1 MQDFLYSIISAIA
14 LVIHIIINPALF
26 QKGKWRTNKY
36 RSYPMLMAA
45 IFVYYIT
52 DALWG
57 VFAGFNNIPALF
69 IDTTLYY
76 VAMAAA
82 VACWLTYIIEYLVLN
97 SVTGK
102 IFKYI
107 GWTFFFADILTL
119 IINFFY
125 PCFFWFDENDAY
137 QAGVIRY
144 SALWIQIALF
154 FVTVLITGW
163 KTTHIS
169 GSSQRRHIAI
179 FLFSI
184 VMLLANYFQILYPLL
199 PIYAMG
205 CLVGCC
211 ILHVYV
217 VEDEREEY
225 QQIIAEEKELAEAA
239 SQAKTS
245 FLFSMSHDIRTPMN
259 AILGYTLMA
268 RKKSNDP
275 TVNDYLKKIDIAGNQ
290 LLSLVNQV
298 LEMSRI
304 ESGKIVL
311 QEQRIDMNEGAEIV
325 RSVYAPQTEAK
336 DIKLTVEV
344 RDLEHSHVIGDN
356 DRLSQITNN
365 LVGNAVKYSTK
376 GGSVYT
382 YVEEE
387 PCDKPGYAIY
397 KMTVEDT
404 GIGMSEEFIPH
415 IFEEFSRE
423 ATSTVSKIQ
432 GSGLGMS
439 IVKQMVDL
447 MGGTIEVASKINVGS
462 KFVVRVPLKI
472 DTEYVAAEQTDDDLL
487 SVSLDGMH
495 ILLVEDNEMNR
506 EIAQD
511 ILTDAGA
518 LIDTADNGLMAVE
531 MVKNSTSG
539 KYDAILMDIQMPG
552 IDGYEATRRI
562 RALDNPELA
571 STVIFAMT
579 ANAFAEDRQNALDA
593 GMNGHLTKPID
604 LPHLLRTLS
613 SLHK

>member
-1 MQDFLYSIISAIA
+1 MQDFLYSIISIIA
-14 LVIHIIINPALF
+14 VIIHIIINPSLF
-26 QKGKWRTNKY
+26 QRKSWRSN
-36 RSYPMLMAA
+36 RSKAYPLLMFA
-45 IFVYYIT
+45 IFTYYIT
-52 DALWG
+52 DACWG
-57 VFAGFNNIPALF
+57 MFAGLNNIPALF

-82 VACWLTYIIEYLVLN
+82 VTCWLTYIVEYLELN
-97 SVTGK
+97 SFVSK
-102 IFKYI
+102 VFKYL
-107 GWTFFFADILTL
+107 GWAFFFADIVALL
-119 IINFFY
+119 INFFY

-144 SALWIQIALF
+144 SALWIQVALF

-163 KTTHIS
+163 KTVHIS

-225 QQIIAEEKELAEAA
+225 RQIIAEEKELAEEA
-239 SQAKTS
+239 SRAKTS

-268 RKKSNDP
+268 RKKTNDP
-275 TVNDYLKKIDIAGNQ
+275 AIDDYLKKIDIAGNQ

-311 QEQRIDMNEGAEIV
+311 QEQKIDMNKGAEVV

-336 DIKLTVEV
+336 DIKLSVEV
-344 RDLEHSHVIGDN
+344 RNLEHTHVIGDN

-365 LVGNAVKYSTK
+365 LVGNAVKYSMD
-376 GGSVYT
+376 GGCVST

-404 GIGMSEEFIPH
+404 GIGMSKEFIPH

-423 ATSTVSKIQ
+423 ETSTVSKIQ

-447 MGGTIEVASKINVGS
+447 MDGTIEVSSEVNVGS
-462 KFVVRVPLKI
+462 KFVVRIPLKI
-472 DTEYVAAEQTDDDLL
+472 DTEYVETENTDEDLL
-487 SVSLDGMH
+487 SVSLEGMH

-511 ILTDAGA
+511 ILSEAGV
-518 LIDTADNGLMAVE
+518 LIDTADNGISAVE
-531 MVKNSTSG
+531 MVKNSASA
-539 KYDAILMDIQMPG
+539 KFDAILMDIQMPG

-579 ANAFAEDRQNALDA
+579 ANAFAEDRQNALNA

-604 LPHLLRTLS
+604 LPNLLRTLS
-613 SLHK
+613 SLSK

>member
-1 MQDFLYSIISAIA
+1 M
-14 LVIHIIINPALF
+14 
-26 QKGKWRTNKY
+26 RTQTRRGNHA
-36 RSYPMLMAA
+36 RLP
-45 IFVYYIT
+45 IFH
-52 DALWG
+52 
-57 VFAGFNNIPALF
+57 NQCNIPALF

-82 VACWLTYIIEYLVLN
+82 VACWLTYIIEYLDLN
-97 SVTGK
+97 SITGK

-125 PCFFWFDENDAY
+125 PCFFWFDEIDAY
-137 QAGVIRY
+137 QAGIIRY
-144 SALWIQIALF
+144 SALWIQVALF

-179 FLFSI
+179 
-184 VMLLANYFQILYPLL
+184 
-199 PIYAMG
+199 
-205 CLVGCC
+205 
-211 ILHVYV
+211 
-217 VEDEREEY
+217 
-225 QQIIAEEKELAEAA
+225 
-239 SQAKTS
+239 

-344 RDLEHSHVIGDN
+344 RDLEHPRVIGDN

-365 LVGNAVKYSTK
+365 LVGNAVKYSTE

-447 MGGTIEVASKINVGS
+447 MGGTIEVSSKVNVGS
-462 KFVVRVPLKI
+462 KFVVRIPLKI
-472 DTEYVAAEQTDDDLL
+472 DTEYIATAQTEDDLL
-487 SVSLDGMH
+487 SISLDGMH

-511 ILTDAGA
+511 MLSDAGA
-518 LIDTADNGLMAVE
+518 LIDTADNGLRAVE
-531 MVKNSTSG
+531 MVKDSTPG
-539 KYDAILMDIQMPG
+539 EYDAILMDIQMPG

-571 STVIFAMT
+571 STVIFAIT

-613 SLHK
+613 SLRK

>member
-1 MQDFLYSIISAIA
+1 MQDFLYSIISIIA
-14 LVIHIIINPALF
+14 VIIHIIINPSLF
-26 QKGKWRTNKY
+26 QRKSWRSN
-36 RSYPMLMAA
+36 RSKAYPLLMFA
-45 IFVYYIT
+45 IFTYYIT
-52 DALWG
+52 DACWG
-57 VFAGFNNIPALF
+57 MFAGLNNIPALF

-82 VACWLTYIIEYLVLN
+82 VTCWLTYIVEYLELN
-97 SVTGK
+97 SFVSK
-102 IFKYI
+102 VFKYL
-107 GWTFFFADILTL
+107 GWAFFFADIVALL
-119 IINFFY
+119 INFFY

-144 SALWIQIALF
+144 SALWIQVALF

-163 KTTHIS
+163 KTVHIS

-225 QQIIAEEKELAEAA
+225 RQIIAEEKELAEEA
-239 SQAKTS
+239 SRAKTS

-268 RKKSNDP
+268 RKKTNDP
-275 TVNDYLKKIDIAGNQ
+275 AIDDYLKKIDIAGNQ

-311 QEQRIDMNEGAEIV
+311 QEQKIDMNKGAEVV

-336 DIKLTVEV
+336 DIKLSVEV
-344 RDLEHSHVIGDN
+344 RNLEHTHVIGDN

-365 LVGNAVKYSTK
+365 LVGNAVKYSMD
-376 GGSVYT
+376 GGCVST

-404 GIGMSEEFIPH
+404 GIGMSKEFIPH

-423 ATSTVSKIQ
+423 ETSTVSKIQ

-447 MGGTIEVASKINVGS
+447 MDGTIEVSSEVNVGS
-462 KFVVRVPLKI
+462 KFVVRIPLKI
-472 DTEYVAAEQTDDDLL
+472 DTEYVETENTDEDLL
-487 SVSLDGMH
+487 SVSLEGMH

-511 ILTDAGA
+511 ILSEAGV
-518 LIDTADNGLMAVE
+518 LIDTADNGISAVE
-531 MVKNSTSG
+531 MVKNSASA
-539 KYDAILMDIQMPG
+539 KFDAILMDIQMPG

-579 ANAFAEDRQNALDA
+579 ANAFAEDRQNALNA
-593 GMNGHLTKPID
+593 GMNGHLTKPIN

-613 SLHK
+613 SLSK